1 MTKARS
7 AGDELR
13 QRILADLDEQGLDPD
28 SRELELLDRACSA
41 ADRIERLEVIVAEH
55 GETVVD
61 GNGNI
66 RPSALLTEIRLST
79 HTIARCLGG
88 IQFDA
93 GKDAVKQRAGR
104 ASWAARSAAH
114 PDRRGAIG

>member
-1 MTKARS
+1 MFRQFAKTLEQIVKCRRRS
-7 AGDELR
+7 
-13 QRILADLDEQGLDPD
+13 
-28 SRELELLDRACSA
+28 
-41 ADRIERLEVIVAEH
+41 DRIERLEVIVAEH